1 MTKHQHDE
9 LEDKLGS
16 LDEFMHSPSDRH
28 FETTRV
34 SRHGRSD
41 VPLSLYRKIA
51 LAFISITGALL
62 IIMLLLTS
70 SNATITVTPK
80 KETVSNTLIRTIGS
94 SIDKIDGVVI
104 TEDFDVSKSAS
115 VEKGREVESFA
126 KGTIT
131 VINTTGEAMAFVPK
145 TRFQS
150 SEGIIFRITQRA
162 DIPANGKVD
171 VVVVS
176 DIKGKTGEVGAQ
188 KFTIPGLTAAK
199 QKVVYGESKA
209 PMTGGIRVA
218 GVVTEQDVTKLENDT
233 LKEMQDSKVKQFASK
248 EEAAKF
254 SDRVIKVEW
263 LNKKTDATVGSEVDS
278 FTLSGKMRVTAV
290 FFDGKAIDSASRQAV
305 YAKVPDG
312 MKLQSV
318 GTTAYEIEKIDIAAK
333 TASLKITR
341 EGVMVL
347 DESSSL
353 LNPENFVDKT
363 EKEINEGLSETGH
376 VEKIDVKLRPRWRST
391 TPGSE
396 DAITIKLEEVQ

>member
-16 LDEFMHSPSDRH
+16 LDEFMHSQSDRH

-34 SRHGRSD
+34 SRHGRND

-51 LAFISITGALL
+51 LGFISITGALL

-80 KETVSNTLIRTIGS
+80 KETVNNTLIRTIGS
-94 SIDKIDGVVI
+94 SIDKIDGVVM
-104 TEDFDVSKSAS
+104 TEEFDVSKTAS

-126 KGTIT
+126 QGTVTI
-131 VINTTGEAMAFVPK
+131 VNTTSEKLAFVPK

-150 SEGIIFRITQRA
+150 TEGIIFRITERV
-162 DIPANGKVD
+162 DIPANGKVT
-171 VVVVS
+171 VKVVS
-176 DIKGKTGEVGAQ
+176 DIKGKTGEVPAQ
-188 KFTIPGLTAAK
+188 KFIIPGLTAAK
-199 QKVVYGESKA
+199 QKVVYGESTA
-209 PMTGGIRVA
+209 PMTGGVRVA
-218 GVVTEQDVTKLENDT
+218 GVVTEQDVIKIENET
-233 LKEMQDSKVKQFASK
+233 LKEMQESKAKQFATK
-248 EEAAKF
+248 EESAKF

-263 LNKKTDATVGSEVDS
+263 VNKKTDATVGSEVDS
-278 FTLSGKMRVTAV
+278 FTLSGKMRVTAI

-318 GTTAYEIEKIDIAAK
+318 GNTTYELEKVDIAAK

-347 DESSSL
+347 DETSSIL
-353 LNPENFVDKT
+353 EPNNFVDKT
-363 EKEINEGLSETGH
+363 EEEINELLAETGH

-391 TPGSE
+391 TPGNE
-396 DAITIKLEEVQ
+396 DAITVKLEEVL